1 MSNESLLIKTLLARS
16 CSSAE
21 LKTVSRVQNKKLW
34 SAYSH
39 FRDAELIHSAGGDVN
54 EMLLF
59 HGTAE
64 RPASDVLAHPQGLD
78 PRFSKG
84 GGFYGH
90 GIYLAEDPS
99 YPIGG
104 RYAHRISGTDGRR
117 VQLLVVRAALGSQQ
131 QMGQRI
137 SAETREMRMPGVRL
151 EGPPR
156 VLYDSVRGGPHRPFQ
171 SGGGDNGCDASI
183 VHVVYESRQMYPA
196 YVIEVEMEMGA
207 EVAAA
212 VGQDASEAAGPAP
225 KRQRHAGPSNAAA
238 SSGSSSGSGL
248 LRQMQ
253 QLNQARAALQQ
264 QQLQQLQQQKQQQ
277 QQQQQQARAAL
288 LARQAQHAAM
298 IQKARAALVARQPAA
313 APHAAPPST
322 SSHSAAQVP
331 AVRLRFLTDPDS
343 SDVRRRGPPSSLSP
357 ASALPPPSATS
368 ATAAEALCPANRR
381 LLAAAALTATRA
393 GLPAPSLP
401 LLLSP
406 SLLLPFP
413 SFLYPQD
420 EAFSAKKPPPPK
432 TAASKE
438 KKPPPVKK
446 AASKEKATASKQQ
459 ANKPPPDS
467 SDEEDQPLS
476 QRKQK

>member
-1 MSNESLLIKTLLARS
+1 MGNAFTYLGLRSPDRVPWGPDGGDGGPTESKLVPLSPMSNESLLIKTLLARS

-207 EVAAA
+207 E
-212 VGQDASEAAGPAP
+212 
-225 KRQRHAGPSNAAA
+225 
-238 SSGSSSGSGL
+238 
-248 LRQMQ
+248 
-253 QLNQARAALQQ
+253 
-264 QQLQQLQQQKQQQ
+264 
-277 QQQQQQARAAL
+277 
-288 LARQAQHAAM
+288 AQHAAM

-343 SDVRRRGPPSSLSP
+343 SDAFDPD
-357 ASALPPPSATS
+357 
-368 ATAAEALCPANRR
+368 AAI
-381 LLAAAALTATRA
+381 
-393 GLPAPSLP
+393 
-401 LLLSP
+401 
-406 SLLLPFP
+406 
-413 SFLYPQD
+413 Q
-420 EAFSAKKPPPPK
+420 KKPPPPK

-438 KKPPPVKK
+438 KKPPPVNK
-446 AASKEKATASKQQ
+446 AAGKEKATGSKQQ
-459 ANKPPPDS
+459 PNKPPPDS

-476 QRKQK
+476 KRKQT